1 VTDVTGWLLMT
12 AAASALVAWY
22 AGRALSTRRGRHSA
36 ARLASVV
43 VAVRD
48 CLSIQDDAELAT
60 ACAARLAT
68 AVGADAVTVRV
79 VRGLGLELL
88 GGYGD
93 AGWGAEPRLALG
105 TGAPGWVWA
114 TGEPSVVDDLLKH
127 PAASR
132 QQMTMRSGLYLPGH
146 VDGQVVVVLA
156 VESRRAAAFGSADL
170 QLLAP
175 VATLLAT
182 ALSSR
187 QLLRDAERFEDRLLT
202 LVGHEMRTPL
212 TAVIGT
218 FTTLINKGDRLNE
231 ELRRSL
237 ETLGLRSGRRLERVI
252 QTMLMAAQLERDL
265 VEFDTTAVVLADVVS
280 DAVRLAADDSV
291 EVDVPADLY
300 VVATPHH
307 LTTALQHL
315 LDNAVLHGAAPVT
328 VSTVVTGPLVKIEV
342 RDHGPGIPEDALEE
356 VFGRF
361 RRIDDTILT
370 RPGSG
375 LGLYITRRLVEG
387 MGGELEIWSEPGHG
401 CRAAIRMPVYVPVQ
415 GEVDVQP
422 RVVEGITAPA
432 ATTR

>member
-1 VTDVTGWLLMT
+1 MS
-12 AAASALVAWY
+12 AAVSALVAWY
-22 AGRALSTRRGRHSA
+22 AGRAVSARRAGRA
-36 ARLASVV
+36 ASRLQSVV
-43 VAVRD
+43 SALGE
-48 CLSIQDDAELAT
+48 CLTIRDDAELAA
-60 ACAARLAT
+60 ACAARLAA
-68 AVGADAVTVRV
+68 AVGADAVTIRV

-88 GGYGD
+88 GGFGD
-93 AGWGAEPRLALG
+93 GGWGGEPRLALG

-127 PAASR
+127 PAAR
-132 QQMTMRSGLYLPGH
+132 PQQMTMRSGLYLPGR

-156 VESRRAAAFGSADL
+156 VESRRAAAFGPADL
-170 QLLAP
+170 QLLGP

-182 ALSSR
+182 ALASR

-212 TAVIGT
+212 TAVLGT
-218 FTTLINKGDRLNE
+218 FTTLINKGDRLSA

-237 ETLGLRSGRRLERVI
+237 ETLGLRSGRRLERVV

-265 VEFDTTAVVLADVVS
+265 VSFDTTAVVLADVVS
-280 DAVRLAADDSV
+280 DAVRLSADDSV
-291 EVDVPADLY
+291 DIDVPADLY

-315 LDNAVLHGAAPVT
+315 LDNAVLHGSAPVK
-328 VSTVVTGPLVKIEV
+328 VSAAVTGSLVKIEV

-361 RRIDDTILT
+361 RRHDDTILT

-401 CRAAIRMPVYVPVQ
+401 CRASVRVPVYVPVR
-415 GEVDVQP
+415 GEVDVEP
-422 RVVEGITAPA
+422 RVVEGIEAV
-432 ATTR
+432 ATR

>member
-1 VTDVTGWLLMT
+1 MTGWLLTT

-22 AGRALSTRRGRHSA
+22 VGRAVAARRGRSA
-36 ARLASVV
+36 AGRLASVV
-43 VAVRD
+43 VALGD
-48 CLSIQDDAELAT
+48 CLAIQDDAELAA
-60 ACAARLAT
+60 ACSSRLAA
-68 AVGADAVTVRV
+68 AVGADAVTIRV

-93 AGWGAEPRLALG
+93 AGWGHEQRLALG

-127 PAASR
+127 PTASR

-146 VDGQVVVVLA
+146 VEGDVVVVLT
-156 VESRRAAAFGSADL
+156 VESRRAAAFGNADL
-170 QLLAP
+170 ELLRP

-218 FTTLINKGDRLNE
+218 FTTLINKGDRLSD

-280 DAVRLAADDSV
+280 DAVRLAADESV
-291 EVDVPADLY
+291 QVDVPPDLY

-315 LDNAVLHGAAPVT
+315 LDNAVLHGSAPVT
-328 VSTVVTGPLVKIEV
+328 VAAAVVGPLVKVEV

-361 RRIDDTILT
+361 RRNNDTILT

-375 LGLYITRRLVEG
+375 DRK
-387 MGGELEIWSEPGHG
+387 S
-401 CRAAIRMPVYVPVQ
+401 
-415 GEVDVQP
+415 
-422 RVVEGITAPA
+422 VV
-432 ATTR
+432 